1 MSKRILIVEDELDII
16 ELISFHLKKEGF
28 EIDFV
33 TEGDQALPAIEEQR
47 PDLILLDLML
57 PGMDGFDVCRQLK
70 GIPEHKNIP
79 IIMVS
84 AKSEE
89 PDIVSGLELGAE
101 DYVTKPFSPKILIS
115 RVKAVLRRANKPVDE
130 PQIKEINTGDL
141 TISKETQECHIK
153 GEEVKL
159 TFSEFETLFLLV
171 SNPNRVY
178 TRYQIVEEVHG
189 HDYAVTDRSID
200 VMMVSLRKK
209 IGDFATNIET
219 IRGVGYRFKDKP

>member
-1 MSKRILIVEDELDII
+1 MSKTILIVEDELDIV
-16 ELISFHLKKEGF
+16 ELISYHLKKEGF
-28 EIDFV
+28 TIDFV
-33 TEGDQALPAIEEQR
+33 TEGDQALPAIQKNR

-57 PGMDGFDVCRQLK
+57 PEMDGFDVCRQIK
-70 GIPEHKNIP
+70 SFPEFKDIP

-89 PDIVSGLELGAE
+89 ADIVAGLELGAE

-115 RVKAVLRRANKPVDE
+115 RVKAVLRRANKLPNE
-130 PQIKEINTGDL
+130 TPLKEVSVGEL
-141 TISKETQECHIK
+141 TISKETQECYVNN
-153 GEEVKL
+153 EEIKL

-189 HDYAVTDRSID
+189 QDYAVTDRSID

-209 IGDFATNIET
+209 LGDFSANIET
-219 IRGVGYRFKDKP
+219 IRGVGYRFKEKS